1 MEPLRALENSESEV
15 PSLYRNTPMDK
26 TILLSFKSTVL
37 NKWFREVG
45 EKVVPEIRSS
55 LAHMERSQR
64 ENSLDKERWREIE
77 EAREEIVRSDKGH
90 PSLLESLENAVSQ
103 RDGESV
109 SSLSRRLEERVDRV
123 WELYRLYRTNFW
135 EEKR

>member
-1 MEPLRALENSESEV
+1 
-15 PSLYRNTPMDK
+15 
-26 TILLSFKSTVL
+26 
-37 NKWFREVG
+37 
-45 EKVVPEIRSS
+45 
-55 LAHMERSQR
+55 MERSQR

-123 WELYRLYRTNFW
+123 WELYRLYRTNFL

>member
-1 MEPLRALENSESEV
+1 M
-15 PSLYRNTPMDK
+15 
-26 TILLSFKSTVL
+26 
-37 NKWFREVG
+37 
-45 EKVVPEIRSS
+45 
-55 LAHMERSQR
+55 
-64 ENSLDKERWREIE
+64 
-77 EAREEIVRSDKGH
+77 
-90 PSLLESLENAVSQ
+90 ESLENAVSQ